1 MTMQEQATADAVVAA
16 YRALVERGDMP
27 SVRAVQAEMKRLRGA
42 GASMRDIVPV
52 VARLR
57 GKAESDRRIAKVV
70 GLYLALDAVARR
82 EALRRIMEE
91 SSR

>member
-1 MTMQEQATADAVVAA
+1 MTMQEPSTADAVVAA

-27 SVRAVQAEMKRLRGA
+27 SVRKVYAEMERQRGE

-57 GKAESDRRIAKVV
+57 AASESDPKVDRV
-70 GLYLALDAVARR
+70 VALYLSLDPIARR
-82 EALRRIMEE
+82 EVMRRIMEMNG
-91 SSR
+91 